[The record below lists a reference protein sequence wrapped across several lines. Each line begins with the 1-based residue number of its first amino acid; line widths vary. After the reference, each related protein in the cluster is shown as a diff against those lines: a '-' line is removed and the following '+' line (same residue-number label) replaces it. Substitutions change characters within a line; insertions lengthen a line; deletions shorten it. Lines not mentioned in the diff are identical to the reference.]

1 MYTEKSEKARVYI
14 RFVVVSETILRIA
27 LFIEVR
33 LTSGPKHSPI
43 RSVLLYY
50 LLITFFSNPCLKFH
64 IVPRARKRDS
74 FEITG
79 AEFQKNYFQTC
90 RL

>member
-14 RFVVVSETILRIA
+14 RFVVVSETILRISA

-43 RSVLLYY
+43 RSVLTLLFAYY
-50 LLITFFSNPCLKFH
+50 LLLEPVPEISHSPPC
-64 IVPRARKRDS
+64 A
-74 FEITG
+74 
-79 AEFQKNYFQTC
+79 
-90 RL
+90 